1 MLDRPLCKAFN
12 EQFSRRGN
20 VLRQELASIRDV
32 TLLAHCQEF
41 PMLLLRAIAM

>member
-1 MLDRPLCKAFN
+1 MLDRLLCKAFN

-20 VLRQELASIRDV
+20 VLLQELAGVDNV

-41 PMLLLRAIAM
+41 PMLLL